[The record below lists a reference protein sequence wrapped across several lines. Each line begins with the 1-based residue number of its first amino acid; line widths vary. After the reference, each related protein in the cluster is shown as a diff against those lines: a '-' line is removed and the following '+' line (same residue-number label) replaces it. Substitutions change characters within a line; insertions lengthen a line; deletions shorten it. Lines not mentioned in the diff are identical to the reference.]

1 MPTSN
6 EIYEKVREILV
17 DALGADESECTM
29 DATLMGDLGAESI
42 DFLDIVFRLEKTFN
56 VKIPR
61 GELFPDNIGASDPS
75 LAKDGVLTTAGVA
88 ELQEA
93 SALRRRRQ
101 VRQRPQDREHFRP
114 VHGRHDRQIHGSEAC
129 RGKLRITH
137 AVVLD
142 RPVRRICAG

>member
-61 GELFPDNIGASDPS
+61 GELS
-75 LAKDGVLTTAGVA
+75 
-88 ELQEA
+88 
-93 SALRRRRQ
+93 
-101 VRQRPQDREHFRP
+101 
-114 VHGRHDRQIHGSEAC
+114 
-129 RGKLRITH
+129 RIT
-137 AVVLD
+137 LPPQI
-142 RPVRRICAG
+142 RT

>member
-75 LAKDGVLTTAGVA
+75 LAKDGVLTATGVA
-88 ELQEA
+88 ELKKRLPYADVDKFAKDPKIENISDLFTVGMIVKFMEA
-93 SALRRRRQ
+93 
-101 VRQRPQDREHFRP
+101 
-114 VHGRHDRQIHGSEAC
+114 
-129 RGKLRITH
+129 KL
-137 AVVLD
+137 A
-142 RPVRRICAG
+142 AAS

>member
-61 GELFPDNIGASDPS
+61 GELFPDNFAASDPT
-75 LAKDGVLTTAGVA
+75 LTKDGVLTPTGVA
-88 ELQEA
+88 ELKKRLPHADIDKFSKDPKVENIPDLFTVGMIVKFMEA
-93 SALRRRRQ
+93 
-101 VRQRPQDREHFRP
+101 
-114 VHGRHDRQIHGSEAC
+114 
-129 RGKLRITH
+129 KL
-137 AVVLD
+137 A
-142 RPVRRICAG
+142 AAK

>member
-61 GELFPDNIGASDPS
+61 GELFPDNFAASDPS
-75 LAKDGVLTTAGVA
+75 LTKDGVLTPAGVA
-88 ELQEA
+88 ELRKRLPHADIDKFAKDPKVENIPDLFTVGMIVKFMEA
-93 SALRRRRQ
+93 
-101 VRQRPQDREHFRP
+101 
-114 VHGRHDRQIHGSEAC
+114 
-129 RGKLRITH
+129 KL
-137 AVVLD
+137 A
-142 RPVRRICAG
+142 AAS